1 MNYQG
6 YEDYMKEVVGNQ
18 SRPSNTMQSNMRPTI
33 EPANVPNDMQNS
45 VINRPNT
52 MQTNIPT
59 NMPNIPSNMQNVPGS
74 MQNTQNMS
82 GNMQNIPNTMQ
93 NNIPSNVPSGMNDM
107 YYNTYG
113 EMPDASFYDG
123 MGMYDTGMM
132 ENADELIQMYPEIYR
147 IIYPMVQK
155 ICNQNMNRRITK
167 EDLERMVNEVY
178 QNVEPN
184 ETQMPTNTT
193 IRPQM
198 RNVNSK
204 ELDAKNET
212 RVRNF
217 LMEDLIRILLL
228 RELIGPR
235 RRPHFPHR
243 PGGPFMPGRPPF
255 RPRGYDGLY

>member
-18 SRPSNTMQSNMRPTI
+18 FRPNNIMQNNMRPTI
-33 EPANVPNDMQNS
+33 APANVPNDMQNS

-59 NMPNIPSNMQNVPGS
+59 NMQNTPSNMQNVP
-74 MQNTQNMS
+74 

-93 NNIPSNVPSGMNDM
+93 NNIPSNIPSGMNDM

-113 EMPDASFYDG
+113 EMPDANYYND
-123 MGMYDTGMM
+123 MGMYDNEMM
-132 ENADELIQMYPEIYR
+132 ENADELIQMYPEIYK

-167 EDLERMVNEVY
+167 EALDQMVNEIY
-178 QNVEPN
+178 QNVEAN
-184 ETQMPTNTT
+184 DTQMPTNTT
-193 IRPQM
+193 VRPQM
-198 RNVNSK
+198 RTSNIK
-204 ELDAKNET
+204 EVETKTET

-217 LMEDLIRILLL
+217 ALDDLIRILLL
-228 RELIGPR
+228 REFLGPR